1 VGTRKKQIRK
11 GSVFMIK
18 QVVNKYDVPQGK
30 IGINEL
36 TGPII
41 IAGKYYGDIVRL
53 LQTGYSSYQWKTLDT
68 LESRSATYDT
78 IKRAVETFF
87 CVSSKVYVMDTLKE
101 LGEFLTKD
109 GNIGL
114 QASDLKRGTKVRIIA
129 KSNQSSFNIGDI
141 VTIASS
147 YGDTDST
154 ILCQNNHDAQ
164 WLKINDLELYKEPQ
178 CGDKVILLSGHDN
191 RWYGGKELTFR
202 GQTWNDH
209 IMLEDE
215 DGHRDTTDMSNIKL
229 AS

>member
-1 VGTRKKQIRK
+1 
-11 GSVFMIK
+11 MIK
-18 QVVNKYDVPQGK
+18 QIVNKFDVPQGK

-36 TGPII
+36 TDSMII
-41 IAGKYYGDIVRL
+41 VGRYEFLSSVHFMRL
-53 LQTGYSSYQWKTLDT
+53 TRNGYRDYQWKAVNTS
-68 LESRSATYDT
+68 EQWSSHYATITD
-78 IKRAVETFF
+78 AVKFVLNERLIPKLYAMTE
-87 CVSSKVYVMDTLKE
+87 VKE

-109 GNIGL
+109 GNIDL
-114 QASDLKRGTKVRIIA
+114 QSSDLKRGTKVKLI
-129 KSNQSSFNIGDI
+129 STENTGFTFFDVGDI
-141 VTIASS
+141 LTFKHMADDDMTVCE
-147 YGDTDST
+147 DSDALT
-154 ILCQNNHDAQ
+154 QNIRLA
-164 WLKINDLELYKEPQ
+164 DLELYKEPQ